1 MNAKLAMT
9 TLRGRMDNPVRL
21 RCRVSLNRTRLSR
34 LLLFFLFLFA
44 CGSASGTVELR
55 VGNVFALPGGAAAL
69 PVLFTSGTNVV
80 AAQFDLLLGSTNIS
94 SGGATGGSALADH
107 AVTSGI
113 PAPDRSCVVIY
124 SPANASLASGV
135 LVSIPLTLA
144 SNMAYASISLT
155 LTNVLLANYDGGI
168 VTNITLVPG
177 SLTCTSDLPALPVFL
192 TQPQSQTVVAGT
204 NAVFSAIVAGEEP
217 LTCQWR
223 FNGMNLSGATAVA
236 LGLPNVQ
243 PGDIGAYSVVVSNP
257 SGSVTSQ
264 LATLSIPTEQLYTAV
279 SGRGQIAISPSTGVY
294 YLGQTLVLKATS
306 DR

>member
-1 MNAKLAMT
+1 
-9 TLRGRMDNPVRL
+9 
-21 RCRVSLNRTRLSR
+21 
-34 LLLFFLFLFA
+34 
-44 CGSASGTVELR
+44 VELR

-223 FNGMNLSGATAVA
+223 FNGMNLSGACSTWRYWRLFRGRQQPQWLRHKPACHTEHSYRAA
-236 LGLPNVQ
+236 L
-243 PGDIGAYSVVVSNP
+243 Y
-257 SGSVTSQ
+257 
-264 LATLSIPTEQLYTAV
+264 
-279 SGRGQIAISPSTGVY
+279 RGQRPRPNRYFAINRRLLSWANARS
-294 YLGQTLVLKATS
+294 
-306 DR
+306 